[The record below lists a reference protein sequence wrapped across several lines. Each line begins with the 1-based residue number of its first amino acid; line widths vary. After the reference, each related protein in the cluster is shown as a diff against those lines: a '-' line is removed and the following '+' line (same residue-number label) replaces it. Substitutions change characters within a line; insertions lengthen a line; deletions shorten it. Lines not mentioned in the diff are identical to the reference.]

1 MEVRPCGNNK
11 AMVDPTTG
19 LEIDCG
25 NGPHR
30 QDCPVGSYCHITLN
44 AARCCP
50 KSEYYLN
57 TEQYLFQSAFF
68 YIRTLLYVRVVKR
81 LFIGMVFP
89 IVASGALCAKASA
102 RVILL
107 LYLYGYTVVGI
118 LLITFY

>member
-1 MEVRPCGNNK
+1 MTLTTGMEVRPCGNNK

-57 TEQYLFQSAFF
+57 TIFVSICIL
-68 YIRTLLYVRVVKR
+68 YIRTSLYVNVVKQ

-89 IVASGALCAKASA
+89 IVARDSLC
-102 RVILL
+102 
-107 LYLYGYTVVGI
+107 
-118 LLITFY
+118 